1 MKEKD
6 QALEDR
12 IVELSRLNETLT
24 HQLESQSTLL
34 RQQGASSV
42 LLSELIDNVPA
53 LLAYVD
59 AEQCCRF
66 HNKAYRETFGLSAD
80 QLNGRTMR
88 DLMGE
93 EYYEFLRPKVE
104 EVLSGY
110 PVTYEREQKVARGGH
125 RYYMVNYFPRYGDGA
140 KRDEV
145 IGFYSLGTDI
155 TELKRIDTLKS
166 EFVSTVSHELR
177 TPLTS
182 IRGSLGL
189 VTGGM
194 AGVLPD
200 TAKTLITIAK
210 NNCERL
216 IRLINDI
223 LDIEKLESGHM
234 RMELQPLELRSLL
247 DQAVAANQGYAIA
260 CNVKLV
266 LNCDE
271 GPWVVKVDPDRLT
284 QVVTNL
290 LSNAI
295 KFSPQDGAVTVHV
308 KRAESGVRVEVQ
320 DNGPGI
326 AEEFRSRIFQKFS
339 QADSSDARQ
348 KGGTGLGL
356 NISRA
361 IVEKLGGSIGFD
373 TKLGAGSTFF
383 FELPLHDDSAT
394 VAGFQLR
401 AAPPP
406 PRSRILICDGDRD
419 VARLISMMLDKAGFD
434 SDISHDVEQ
443 AFALLERGRYD
454 AITLDLKLPGQKRGD
469 FINTLRDNE
478 KTRDLPVVVISAL
491 AGEGQLQF
499 SHKPSSV
506 MEWLTKPIDEN
517 RLVASM
523 QRAVAELRGSKPR
536 ILHVEDDPDIQHI
549 TSAIAGDLATFEFA
563 NTLAQARA
571 CLQTKTFDLVLLDL
585 TLGHESG
592 WDLVELID
600 ALQPRPSLIVFSASE
615 VLPRS
620 RVRPDAML
628 VKASTSNTD
637 LLNTI
642 QRVLQLSANPSPSA
656 QLKP

>member
-1 MKEKD
+1 MKHDE
-6 QALEDR
+6 QSLQER
-12 IVELSRLNETLT
+12 VLELSRLNESLT
-24 HQLESQSTLL
+24 RQLDSQAGLQQQTSSELLL
-34 RQQGASSV
+34 R
-42 LLSELIDNVPA
+42 ELTDNVPA

-59 AEQCCRF
+59 AGQCCRF
-66 HNKAYRETFGLSAD
+66 HNKAYREAFGLAAD
-80 QLNGRTMR
+80 QINGHTMR
-88 DLMGE
+88 ELMGE
-93 EYYEFLRPKVE
+93 EFYEFLRPKVE
-104 EVLSGY
+104 EVLAGY
-110 PVTYEREQKVARGGH
+110 PVTYERKQRTARGGTRH
-125 RYYMVNYFPRYGDGA
+125 YVVNYFPRYGDGA
-140 KRDEV
+140 KEDEV

-155 TELKRIDTLKS
+155 TELKRIDKLKS

-189 VTGGM
+189 ITGGM
-194 AGVLPD
+194 AGALPEA
-200 TAKTLITIAK
+200 AKTLVGIAK

-234 RMELQPLELRSLL
+234 RMELQVTDLHALL
-247 DQAVAANQGYAIA
+247 SQAIA
-260 CNVKLV
+260 STDGYGLSNDVHIALHCEAGAWLV
-266 LNCDE
+266 E
-271 GPWVVKVDPDRLT
+271 VDPDRLT

-290 LSNAI
+290 LSNAL
-295 KFSPQDGAVTVHV
+295 KFSPPGGTVDVQVRHV
-308 KRAESGVRVEVQ
+308 GSGIRVEVRDQ
-320 DNGPGI
+320 GPGI
-326 AEEFRSRIFQKFS
+326 PDEFRSRIFQKFS

-361 IVEKLGGSIGFD
+361 IVEKFGGTIGFD
-373 TKLGAGSTFF
+373 TQPGAGSTFF
-383 FELPLHDDSAT
+383 FELPLYEDPA
-394 VAGFQLR
+394 ALKGERLR
-401 AAPPP
+401 GLPEL
-406 PRSRILICDGDRD
+406 PRSRILVCDGDRD

-443 AFALLERGRYD
+443 AFALLEAGRYD

-469 FINTLRDNE
+469 FINALRDNE

-499 SHKPSSV
+499 SHKPSAV

-563 NTLAQARA
+563 STLAQARA
-571 CLQTKTFDLVLLDL
+571 CLQEKTFDLVLLDL

-592 WDLVELID
+592 WDLVEMID

-615 VLPRS
+615 VLPPS
-620 RVRPDAML
+620 GVRPDAML

-642 QRVLQLSANPSPSA
+642 QRVLKLSATREAS
-656 QLKP
+656 